1 MKILKTIFSYTLIS
15 KAYNTLK
22 YLNQY
27 ISDRIKIG
35 EIFYGDSFKNLMKQY
50 INIDLD
56 KDWLGRLYGVI
67 NPNIDING
75 KFNVNNMII
84 EINGTATNNLEQLK
98 IWTYRQMTLIGEL
111 FHLHGLYDYI
121 DIDFKHVGPLNAD
134 NYLLIFDIA
143 SRQRFTYFLKKFVKQ
158 SILYIVLF
166 GIAYYIYMYYFN

>member
-1 MKILKTIFSYTLIS
+1 MKILKTIFNYTLIS

-75 KFNVNNMII
+75 KFNVNNI
-84 EINGTATNNLEQLK
+84 
-98 IWTYRQMTLIGEL
+98 
-111 FHLHGLYDYI
+111 
-121 DIDFKHVGPLNAD
+121 
-134 NYLLIFDIA
+134 
-143 SRQRFTYFLKKFVKQ
+143 
-158 SILYIVLF
+158 
-166 GIAYYIYMYYFN
+166 